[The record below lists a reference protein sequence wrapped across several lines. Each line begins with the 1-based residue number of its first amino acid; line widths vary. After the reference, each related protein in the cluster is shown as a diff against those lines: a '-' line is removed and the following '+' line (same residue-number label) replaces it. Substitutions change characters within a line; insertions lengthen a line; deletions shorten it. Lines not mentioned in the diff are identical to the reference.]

1 MCKKLFFFLILPFLA
16 TSQVQIGQDIDGE
29 AAGDWSG
36 HRVSLSEDG
45 SILAIGASAHNG
57 GTGRVRI
64 YENLSGVWTQIGDDI
79 DGEKLGAW
87 FGYSVSLSSD
97 GSVIAAVTPG
107 QNYQNAHVRV
117 YENISGVWTQ
127 IGNDIDSQAVGS
139 LSGGTSNTSVSLS
152 SDGSVIAV
160 GTPYINNR
168 VRVYENLSGVWTQI
182 GNDIDGE
189 AAGDRSGWSV
199 SLSADGSIVAIGAIE
214 NNNATG
220 HVRVYENL
228 SGVWTQI
235 GSDIDGEAAGDRS
248 GYNVSLSSD
257 GTVVAISSQENSGN
271 GSYSGH
277 VRIYKNLS
285 GNWTQIGDDID
296 GENAGDRSGFSVS
309 LSSDGTIIAIGA
321 LLNSGNGINDESGH
335 VRIFQNISGVW
346 TQIGTYI
353 NGEAPGDWFGYSVSL
368 SSDGKTV
375 AIGAPLN
382 GGNGHV
388 RVYDISGILSTNN
401 FVSESF
407 DVFPNPVSDVLN
419 IRMKNNWS
427 LEKVTIYNNLG
438 QIVKTAQ
445 QNTVDVSALSKGI
458 YFVEVTTNQG
468 KAVKKVI
475 VR

>member
-1 MCKKLFFFLILPFLA
+1 MNKKLFFFLILPFLA

-97 GSVIAAVTPG
+97 G
-107 QNYQNAHVRV
+107 
-117 YENISGVWTQ
+117 
-127 IGNDIDSQAVGS
+127 
-139 LSGGTSNTSVSLS
+139 
-152 SDGSVIAV
+152 
-160 GTPYINNR
+160 
-168 VRVYENLSGVWTQI
+168 
-182 GNDIDGE
+182 
-189 AAGDRSGWSV
+189 
-199 SLSADGSIVAIGAIE
+199 
-214 NNNATG
+214 
-220 HVRVYENL
+220 
-228 SGVWTQI
+228 
-235 GSDIDGEAAGDRS
+235 
-248 GYNVSLSSD
+248 
-257 GTVVAISSQENSGN
+257 
-271 GSYSGH
+271 
-277 VRIYKNLS
+277 
-285 GNWTQIGDDID
+285 
-296 GENAGDRSGFSVS
+296 
-309 LSSDGTIIAIGA
+309 TIIAIGA

-346 TQIGTYI
+346 TQIGTYF